1 MSRIVSLMALAL
13 LALAQPLSFQAL
25 SFQPASAQQRAAP
38 APAPAANLIDLNN
51 ASRDDLMTLDGIGE
65 VRADAIIRSRPF
77 KAKTELVERR
87 LIPEHLYEK
96 IADKVMARPPPAA
109 PTPTPARPP
118 PQKRT

>member
-1 MSRIVSLMALAL
+1 MRPILALITIAL
-13 LALAQPLSFQAL
+13 LALAT
-25 SFQPASAQQRAAP
+25 PAVAQTRAAP
-38 APAPAANLIDLNN
+38 PPASSLIDLNN

-65 VRADAIIRSRPF
+65 VRADAIIRARPF

-96 IADKVMARPPPAA
+96 LADKVMARPPPAA
-109 PTPTPARPP
+109 PAPARPV